1 MSDGRVQARIGI
13 ALRDPLPWHQ
23 LVLTAELAERTGY
36 EALFVPEIAGREAFA
51 TMAGFARATTRMK
64 LGSGVIPSRS
74 RQPHTLAM
82 GAMTVQELAYG
93 RFILGLGAAPGP
105 GALGRIEALIA
116 FLREI
121 FAGRDANPPE
131 AKSQFH
137 PTFSTS
143 PAPPIWLAA
152 LGPKMM
158 ETAGRIADGVLLNWC
173 SPERVAEA
181 RVRIRAGAEAA
192 GRDPDSIPIAVYIRS
207 CVGQEEQL
215 AEAALGDA
223 AREYLAI
230 PHYRAAFESAGF
242 DVSKSLEVARA
253 TCILGDAASANVQL
267 TAFRDAGADLPV
279 IYPVP
284 VLEPA
289 SSIDGTILGLA
300 PDPASAR

>member
-1 MSDGRVQARIGI
+1 MGDARVQGRIGV

-51 TMAGFARATTRMK
+51 TMAGFARATATLM

-105 GALGRIEALIA
+105 GALGKIEALVG

-121 FAGRDANPPE
+121 FAGRDANPPG

-137 PTFSTS
+137 PTFSTT

-158 ETAGRIADGVLLNWC
+158 ELAGRIADGVLLNWC
-173 SPERVAEA
+173 TPERVAQA
-181 RVRIRAGAEAA
+181 RTLIRAGAEQA

-207 CVGQEEQL
+207 CVGQEQEL
-215 AEAALGDA
+215 AEAELASA
-223 AREYLAI
+223 AREYLALA
-230 PHYRAAFESAGF
+230 HYRRAFESAGF
-242 DVSKSLEVARA
+242 DPADAMGVARA
-253 TCILGDAASANVQL
+253 TCILGDAASAQSQL
-267 TAFRDAGADLPV
+267 TAFRDAGATLPV

-284 VLEPA
+284 VLETA

-300 PDPASAR
+300 PDPSSAR